1 MDASYVFRVRF
12 TLSPRRACIDPDA
25 FETVLRIPASPP
37 GEEGW
42 LLFRDALWR
51 GEANDDE
58 HARRLCADRLPEGV
72 EVLSATFAEFETD
85 EAYLAALRE
94 AVGDDLAAVRA
105 DSVREALHKY
115 FGSSIRVDADDD
127 PATERSGEG
136 GDEFGERD
144 EESREDY
151 GESGEGYE
159 ETGDG

>member
-12 TLSPRRACIDPDA
+12 TLSPRRARIDPDA
-25 FETVLRIPASPP
+25 FETVLRIPAPPP

-51 GEANDDE
+51 GEANDAE

-85 EAYLAALRE
+85 EAYLATLRD
-94 AVGDDLAAVRA
+94 AVGDDLAAFRA

-115 FGSSIRVDADDD
+115 FGSSIRVDADGD
-127 PATERSGEG
+127 PATEEPGEG
-136 GDEFGERD
+136 E
-144 EESREDY
+144 EESRKED
-151 GESGEGYE
+151 E
-159 ETGDG
+159 ETGEG